1 MLKITN
7 GQAAA
12 FNTQVIAN
20 LFSDQSRQFPIEDAF
35 KLSDAIQQI
44 QNRLPAYKTQLRK
57 IIEENGGCV
66 GPSGLVDY
74 PDPKK
79 YEIAQQQIQ
88 RLNAISFEVQCESVC
103 INADWPKL
111 SLAEATILRPL
122 LNGSA

>member
-35 KLSDAIQQI
+35 RLSDAIQQI
-44 QNRLPAYKTQLRK
+44 QNRLPAYKNQLKK
-57 IIEENGGCV
+57 IIEENGGIV
-66 GPSGLVDY
+66 QPSGLVNY

-79 YEIAQQQIQ
+79 SETAQQQID
-88 RLNAISFEVQCESVC
+88 RLNAITFEVQCDSVS
-103 INADWPKL
+103 ISADWPKL

-122 LNGSA
+122 LNGSV